1 MSESTVQVQDKRR
14 FNPDGT
20 PREVEESVETASS
33 AAPTEAASEASGG
46 NAAAEVAQL
55 RSDLEVAR
63 RRVDELAR
71 GIQEV
76 MREREEFKQ
85 RLIRE
90 RERLLDVEKG
100 QVALALIEA
109 VDELDL
115 SLRADDRSALAEGVR
130 LIRDKLLQRLQGF
143 GIERLEL
150 VGRPYDPNLAEAVD
164 LELVPTPAQSDRV
177 LAELRPAYALKG
189 RVIRPGRVKVG
200 RYLEPAKA

>member
-1 MSESTVQVQDKRR
+1 MSDSTVQVKDKRR

-20 PREVEESVETASS
+20 PREVEESAETASPATLS
-33 AAPTEAASEASGG
+33 EAASEPSGRG
-46 NAAAEVAQL
+46 ESTEVAQL
-55 RSDLEVAR
+55 RSDLEGAR

-85 RLIRE
+85 RVVRE
-90 RERLLDVEKG
+90 RERLLDLEKG

-130 LIRDKLLQRLQGF
+130 LIREKLLQRLQGL
-143 GIERLEL
+143 GIERLQL
-150 VGRPYDPNLAEAVD
+150 LGRPYDPNSAEAVD
-164 LELVPTPAQSDRV
+164 VELVPTPAQADRV
-177 LAELRPAYALKG
+177 LAELRAGYALKG